1 MAPAA
6 DVFSLASS
14 RRRIRPLLALS
25 LVYLGLTSAFMI
37 WRGISVS
44 PDYLLLL
51 LLPVAVASGRLWRFL
66 GDWVPFIVIFLAY
79 EAMRGVATKTG
90 IPPHVADLASLEL
103 RLFAGHIPT
112 AVLQTWLANPPGRVV
127 AYAATVVYFSHFVF
141 PIAVAMTL
149 WLVDR
154 RQFLRFT
161 TALMAMCFA
170 AFAIFVLA
178 PTAPPWYAES
188 HGAITGVHKIISTT
202 LPSAVSP
209 YYAALNPNPVAAFP
223 SLHAAFPFLGFL
235 AVREVFSTRAALAVL
250 AWCVAVWFSVVY
262 LGEHYVVDVIAGVA
276 LAALVWWV
284 LNHVVA
290 PRYWPLRA
298 VQPLTPPSPAPLPI
312 AVSATAFPEPMRSQE
327 LE

>member
-1 MAPAA
+1 MAPASDSRA
-6 DVFSLASS
+6 PISS
-14 RRRIRPLLALS
+14 GQRTRPLVALALT
-25 LVYLGLTSAFMI
+25 YLGLTSAFMI

-51 LLPVAVASGRLWRFL
+51 LLPVAIASGRLWRFL
-66 GDWVPFIVIFLAY
+66 GDWIPFIVIFLAY
-79 EAMRGVATKTG
+79 EAMRGVAPKTG
-90 IPPHVADLASLEL
+90 IPPHVADLADLES
-103 RLFAGHIPT
+103 RVFADHIPT
-112 AVLQTWLANPPGRVV
+112 AVLQDWLANPPGRVV
-127 AYAATVVYFSHFVF
+127 AYAATIVYFSHFVF
-141 PIAVAMTL
+141 PIAVAMAL

-161 TALMAMCFA
+161 TALMAMCFV

-188 HGAITGVHKIISTT
+188 HGAITGVHKIIAAT

-235 AVREVFSTRAALAVL
+235 AVREVFSRRAAWAVL
-250 AWCVAVWFSVVY
+250 AWCIAVWFSVVY

-276 LAALVWWV
+276 LAALVWWL

-290 PRYWPLRA
+290 PRYLPLRA
-298 VQPLTPPSPAPLPI
+298 NQCLATSSPGRPPVAVAPTPW
-312 AVSATAFPEPMRSQE
+312 PESLGPQE